1 MYPRIYSKME
11 DLILNHLSLRQP
23 PQYSID
29 RPHYTPFLNLE
40 NADVMLIGKVS
51 KLGVLKGVTPASSGF
66 VEDIAEMYNEKIRGI
81 NGKISGKSEGQF
93 AVFVKGLK
101 VIYSLDTR
109 EVGVMVCVFEDVFW

>member
-1 MYPRIYSKME
+1 ME

-23 PQYSID
+23 PQYPLE
-29 RPHYTPFLNLE
+29 RPHYTPILNVE
-40 NADVMLIGKVS
+40 NIDVMLVAKVS

-66 VEDIAEMYNEKIRGI
+66 DEDIADMYNEKIRGI
-81 NGKISGKSEGQF
+81 NGKVSEKSEGKF

-109 EVGVMVCVFEDVFW
+109 DVGVMVCDWKVLRV